1 MSRLLFAAFLSAGIV
16 TGLTTAHA
24 QNRQAELIARL
35 KQELGGAFRVNAV
48 QIDGKTLQVVVND
61 REIVQE
67 SYAAL
72 VVATCTHLGTEA
84 RQFTEVAF
92 GNRFADQGY
101 VFAAPAKCQEILKMA
116 PEPQKAA
123 ILADTH
129 EL

>member
-48 QIDGKTLQVVVND
+48 QI
-61 REIVQE
+61 E
-67 SYAAL
+67 
-72 VVATCTHLGTEA
+72 
-84 RQFTEVAF
+84 FTEVAF